1 MVRMNVSM
9 IVETEDNRK
18 KLLERAIELVSFS
31 FRDKGVIDYDLYKSQ
46 SNDDR
51 YMIIETWET
60 EEDLKAHMETEHFK
74 RLVPELEKYSTLT
87 LEKFDF

>member
-9 IVETEDNRK
+9 IVETAENRK

-31 FRDKGVIDYDLYKSQ
+31 LRDKGCVDYDLYKSQ

>member
-9 IVETEDNRK
+9 IVETEANRK

-31 FRDKGVIDYDLYKSQ
+31 LRDKGVIDYDLYKSQ

>member
-9 IVETEDNRK
+9 IVETEENRK

-31 FRDKGVIDYDLYKSQ
+31 LRDKGVIDYDLYKSQ